1 MKAALVE
8 KDPAGAA
15 ALTLADLAAQKHQAA
30 LVAGELKYQALQA
43 QIMESL
49 GLKPEDLSTQLPAK
63 AAPPSPDKRGQLEA
77 TGFSAP
83 NAAPLPAAGGGL
95 AATAKQLQSPPP
107 AAKGKQAFSPRA
119 TQQPAGKK
127 K

>member
-15 ALTLADLAAQKHQAA
+15 ALTLADLAAQKRQAA
-30 LVAGELKYQALQA
+30 IVAGELKYQALQA

-49 GLKPEDLSTQLPAK
+49 GLKPEDLSTQLPAR
-63 AAPPSPDKRGQLEA
+63 AAPPSPDKKGQLEA

-83 NAAPLPAAGGGL
+83 NAAPPAAGGSL

-107 AAKGKQAFSPRA
+107 AKGKQAFSPRA